1 MASAQLV
8 IGGADVE
15 LGGAE
20 ALAEV
25 LRLDELADVLL
36 GIESEELDPALAGAL
51 LLVIGT
57 EEEPVI
63 EDVPVIEEEPEFEEE
78 AEPEDDPL
86 DEVLARPEVELP
98 EPDPSP
104 ARGQAVG
111 IGS

>member
-36 GIESEELDPALAGAL
+36 GIESEELDLALAGTL
-51 LLVIGT
+51 LLVIGA
-57 EEEPVI
+57 
-63 EDVPVIEEEPEFEEE
+63 EDDPVIEEEPNFEEE

-86 DEVLARPEVELP
+86 DEALARPEVELL

-104 ARGQAVG
+104 AKGQAVG